1 MCEYSYICD
10 EIITNDFHAN
20 LAVAT
25 QKVIENGKEIVGY
38 GLINDTLGWCKAP
51 SPENEFLKE
60 FTKGIDGGVLTNE
73 KGDKL
78 YFNTIGV
85 VVEDVDDFLFYDDTT
100 AMYRKGTDIYLID
113 KSGEHE
119 RVSMQNIKRTGEWTE
134 GVIYCELTDGRR
146 VFNDINGKVVLDVS
160 NMNIANLPRF
170 IDGFAG
176 ILLNTEE
183 GTKYTVIDLEG
194 NKMFEERPG
203 TMCDT
208 LTSKIYRISRPS
220 ELSVTPEVV
229 EVIDEKGNTLFNVNS
244 EISYFTNGYALKDKE
259 IYVRTDG
266 TELQIMNT
274 VKK

>member
-1 MCEYSYICD
+1 
-10 EIITNDFHAN
+10 
-20 LAVAT
+20 
-25 QKVIENGKEIVGY
+25 
-38 GLINDTLGWCKAP
+38 
-51 SPENEFLKE
+51 
-60 FTKGIDGGVLTNE
+60 
-73 KGDKL
+73 
-78 YFNTIGV
+78 
-85 VVEDVDDFLFYDDTT
+85 
-100 AMYRKGTDIYLID
+100 
-113 KSGEHE
+113 
-119 RVSMQNIKRTGEWTE
+119 
-134 GVIYCELTDGRR
+134 
-146 VFNDINGKVVLDVS
+146 
-160 NMNIANLPRF
+160 MNIANLPRF